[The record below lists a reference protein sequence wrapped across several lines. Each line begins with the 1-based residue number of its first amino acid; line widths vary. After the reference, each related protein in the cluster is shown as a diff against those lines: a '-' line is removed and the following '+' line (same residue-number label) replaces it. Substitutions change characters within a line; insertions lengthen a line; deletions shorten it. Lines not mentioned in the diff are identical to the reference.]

1 MLRRARAATATASAL
16 VRNRVFAHK
25 FANACARRGPV
36 PDGAIGVY
44 FATGPE
50 NTYQLLHWLLALE
63 RLAKTH
69 PIVLIVARPD
79 TGQRLLDATALP
91 ITFAPGSAFLET
103 LVRDR
108 GLRAVLYVNHVELNF
123 RMLRFASPV
132 HVYLGHGESDK
143 DSSVSNQN
151 KAYDRV
157 FVAGRAAQDRMATHL
172 RGFDVLDRTRSIGRP
187 QLDHRYAGAPQ
198 WSRGEE
204 IRVLYAPTWE
214 GDRPSMAYG
223 SLATHGVPMM
233 RALAD
238 DPRFRIIYRPHP
250 RSGFNSP
257 AYRAADQE
265 IRTILARHGDRHLVD
280 DGDYGWQWDFADVCI
295 TDISSIAYDW
305 LATAKPLL
313 ITHPDDPQAFVP
325 PSRLLT
331 EMPSIA
337 ASDATSIADR
347 LCSMAGDGLSPAI
360 RQAAA
365 DLADYYFGATA
376 DGQST
381 LRFHAAVNEVLVYG
395 QTHPVA

>member
-1 MLRRARAATATASAL
+1 MLRRARAAAIKGSAL
-16 VRNRVFAHK
+16 VRNRVVAGRFAR
-25 FANACARRGPV
+25 ACARRGPV

-50 NTYQLLHWLLALE
+50 NTYQLLHWLLPLQA
-63 RLAKTH
+63 LAKTH
-69 PIVLIVARPD
+69 PIVLVVTRPD
-79 TGQRLLDATALP
+79 TGQRLLDATTLP
-91 ITFAPGSAFLET
+91 ITYAPGSTHLES
-103 LVRDR
+103 LVRDH

-157 FVAGRAAQDRMATHL
+157 FVAGRAAQERMTTHL
-172 RGFDVLDRTRSIGRP
+172 RGFDAADRTRTIGRP
-187 QLDHRYAGAPQ
+187 QLDHEYAGAPP

-214 GDRPSMAYG
+214 GDRTSMAYG
-223 SLATHGVPMM
+223 SLMTHGVAMM

-238 DPRFRIIYRPHP
+238 DPRFRVVYRPHP

-265 IRTILARHGDRHLVD
+265 IRTLLGRHGDRHLVD
-280 DGDYGWQWDFADVCI
+280 EGDYGWQWDFVDVCI

-305 LATAKPLL
+305 LATGKPLL
-313 ITHPDDPQAFVP
+313 VTQPADVRAFVP
-325 PSRLLT
+325 RSRLLD
-331 EMPSIA
+331 EMPSITA
-337 ASDATSIADR
+337 GDAPSVADH
-347 LCSMAGDGLSPAI
+347 LSVMAGDGLSPGL
-360 RQAAA
+360 RQTAAE
-365 DLADYYFGATA
+365 LADYYFGTTA
-376 DGQST
+376 EGQST
-381 LRFHAAVNEVLVYG
+381 LRFHAAINEVLVYA
-395 QTHPVA
+395 QTHPVV